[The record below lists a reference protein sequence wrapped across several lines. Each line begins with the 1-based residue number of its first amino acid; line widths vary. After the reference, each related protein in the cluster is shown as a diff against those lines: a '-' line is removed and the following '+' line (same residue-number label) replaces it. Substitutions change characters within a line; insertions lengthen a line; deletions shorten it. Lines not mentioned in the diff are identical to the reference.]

1 MFLPS
6 ISGGSSKGVLGCIGK
21 ESQDR
26 GGDIEAIQD
35 FEDKSQEF
43 KFVMVGNGGNA

>member
-1 MFLPS
+1 VFLPS

-21 ESQDR
+21 EQSRQGRDR
-26 GGDIEAIQD
+26 EVIQD